1 MKTDAIALLF
11 LTIVL
16 GEPVLGQHKTPPSS
30 SSAPI
35 SFNVFVSVN
44 APATIENLMKSGL
57 LRRLRQFKDV
67 EIVQSVNPTSSPMSG
82 VSAFF
87 LTAVEVTN
95 KGGEQTGY
103 AISMVSADTDALD
116 VVKILAREKD
126 EKLGAEIADALHG
139 KTVFTHQDLYIF
151 GPEDLNRTLDA
162 IVADMDSETF
172 EPTRQALQ
180 RSQ

>member
-1 MKTDAIALLF
+1 MKTGVIALIF

-16 GEPVLGQHKTPPSS
+16 AEPILGQHKATPSS

-35 SFNVFVSVN
+35 SFKVFVSVN
-44 APATIENLMKSGL
+44 APATIENLVKSGL

-82 VSAFF
+82 VFAFF

-95 KGGEQTGY
+95 KGGEQKGY

-116 VVKILAREKD
+116 VVKILAHEKD
-126 EKLGAEIADALHG
+126 EKLGAEIAGALVG
-139 KTVFTHQDLYIF
+139 KTVFTHQDLYVF
-151 GPEDLNRTLDA
+151 SLQDLNRTLDA
-162 IVADMDSETF
+162 IVADMDSETL

-180 RSQ
+180 RFQ